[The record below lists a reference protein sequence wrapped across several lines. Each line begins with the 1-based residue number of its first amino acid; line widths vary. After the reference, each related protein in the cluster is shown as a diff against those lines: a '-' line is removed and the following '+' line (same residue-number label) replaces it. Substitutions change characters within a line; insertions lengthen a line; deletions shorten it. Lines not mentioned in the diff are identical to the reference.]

1 MGRRKMLIHLEDMLE
16 AAIRG
21 DFQESDYDESRL
33 SRLETKWKQ
42 FLAASQLSRQN
53 LQWEKENVKQLISDI
68 SHQTKTPIT
77 NMKLY
82 VSLLQESIEQ
92 SALEDVKQAQNLQL
106 LSEVRQ
112 QTEKLEFLIN
122 ALTKL
127 SRLESNTVEVRPE
140 IQKISPL
147 LEEAIRNIQPKADK
161 KEIQIQVPSAEG
173 ITACFDFKWTREA
186 LENIL
191 DNAVKYSFEKSEIVI
206 DVREYEMY
214 MVISV
219 EDKGIGISPENHAKI
234 FQRFYRAPEVQQ
246 KDGVGLGL
254 YLAREILKK
263 ENGYIRVKS
272 PPGEGSEF
280 SLYLWR
286 G

>member
-206 DVREYEMY
+206 NVREYEMY

-234 FQRFYRAPEVQQ
+234 FQRFYRTPEVQQ

>member
-1 MGRRKMLIHLEDMLE
+1 MGRRKMLSHLEDMLE

-21 DFQESDYDESRL
+21 EFQESDYDETRL

-92 SALEDVKQAQNLQL
+92 SALEDVQQSQNLQL

-127 SRLESNTVEVRPE
+127 SRLESNTVEVHPE

-161 KEIQIQVPSAEG
+161 KEIQIRVPSAED
-173 ITACFDFKWTREA
+173 ITACFDYKWTREA

-206 DVREYEMY
+206 DLREYEMY

-219 EDKGIGISPENHAKI
+219 KDKGIGISPENHTKI

-272 PPGEGSEF
+272 RPGEGSEF